1 MLRAQL
7 NEHREFIDLCGFWE
21 FRADGEDRGRAS
33 GWSGGFADGMP
44 IAVPASWNDQLNH
57 LRDFLGPA
65 WYQTSFVLPPSWRGG
80 RMLLRFGSVN
90 YLAEVWLND
99 RSLGGHE
106 GGHLPFGFDAT
117 AAVRPGR
124 NLLVVRVDGELA
136 PDRVPP
142 GRVPPDP
149 RDAFASSQFP
159 DTSFDFFPFCG
170 IQRPVNLCHVPAE
183 GLEAIEV
190 DTAIDG
196 DAGIVRVRVRCAGPR
211 GSRLGVRV
219 TGHGA
224 KVVADAGVDSER
236 ADVEVRVPR
245 AALWAPGSP
254 NLYSLEAVLERGG
267 TAVDS
272 FQVPIGI
279 RTIAVDGDRLLLNGQ
294 PVHLRGFGRH
304 EDFPVTGRGFVP
316 ALVVRDGELLSWTGA
331 NSFRTTH
338 YPYSEEAMDLAD
350 RRGFLVIDET
360 PAVGLFFSGPGLA
373 RRLDLCRRF
382 RGS

>member
-33 GWSGGFADGMP
+33 GWSGGFADGIP

-196 DAGIVRVRVRCAGPR
+196 DAGIVRVRVRCAGPGGAVSAF
-211 GSRLGVRV
+211 GSRVMARRWSR
-219 TGHGA
+219 T
-224 KVVADAGVDSER
+224 
-236 ADVEVRVPR
+236 
-245 AALWAPGSP
+245 PGS
-254 NLYSLEAVLERGG
+254 
-267 TAVDS
+267 
-272 FQVPIGI
+272 I
-279 RTIAVDGDRLLLNGQ
+279 RNAPTSRYAC
-294 PVHLRGFGRH
+294 
-304 EDFPVTGRGFVP
+304 
-316 ALVVRDGELLSWTGA
+316 
-331 NSFRTTH
+331 
-338 YPYSEEAMDLAD
+338 LAPRSGPRD
-350 RRGFLVIDET
+350 RRTSTRSRRCWNAAARPWI
-360 PAVGLFFSGPGLA
+360 PSRSRSGYG
-373 RRLDLCRRF
+373 R
-382 RGS
+382 

>member
-1 MLRAQL
+1 M
-7 NEHREFIDLCGFWE
+7 
-21 FRADGEDRGRAS
+21 
-33 GWSGGFADGMP
+33 
-44 IAVPASWNDQLNH
+44 
-57 LRDFLGPA
+57 
-65 WYQTSFVLPPSWRGG
+65 
-80 RMLLRFGSVN
+80 
-90 YLAEVWLND
+90 
-99 RSLGGHE
+99 
-106 GGHLPFGFDAT
+106 
-117 AAVRPGR
+117 
-124 NLLVVRVDGELA
+124 
-136 PDRVPP
+136 
-142 GRVPPDP
+142 
-149 RDAFASSQFP
+149 
-159 DTSFDFFPFCG
+159 
-170 IQRPVNLCHVPAE
+170 NLCHVPAE
-183 GLEAIEV
+183 ELEAIEV

-196 DAGIVRVRVRCAGPR
+196 DAGIVRVRVRPGCPR

-304 EDFPVTGRGFVP
+304 ARLPRDGARLRAGPRRP
-316 ALVVRDGELLSWTGA
+316 DGELLSWTGA

-360 PAVGLFFSGPGLA
+360 PPVGLFFSGPGA
-373 RRLDLCRRF
+373 RRLDLWRRF
-382 RGS
+382 LGADRPGSNHPARSPGASRTSPTPCLEALAFFGDLIALAHRLDPSRPATMVSHLGSADQALPLCDIVCLNRYYGWYTEQGRIADGCDPARRGAR